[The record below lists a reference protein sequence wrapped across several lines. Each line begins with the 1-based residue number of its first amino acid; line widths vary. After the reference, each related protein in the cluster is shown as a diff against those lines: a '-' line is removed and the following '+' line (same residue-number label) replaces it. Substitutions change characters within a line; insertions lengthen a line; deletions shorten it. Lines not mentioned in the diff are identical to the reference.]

1 MTIYRYDMTIP
12 VRVVSA
18 LHSGGV
24 DEAPERPITDED
36 GRTVQPNAFVRN
48 GLGEAILPGRSIKG
62 AIRAAFEEHMDE
74 LDFSK
79 EDLKSLWGGEM
90 RRDVGTPREQRGI
103 GTEEPLP
110 LRASALTFHHAV
122 VWDRSKGELPHR
134 MSTAIDRA
142 TGGAADGALF
152 AYEYLPVDTTFEI
165 RVSAEAQD
173 PTPEAPEDMDAQ
185 STTPSKETKGT
196 PPAPP
201 DLVKKALQAV
211 VTLLHG
217 KCISLGGRTGSG
229 WGRIELLNE
238 NATYECKL
246 VVVPGSKSEKG
257 DPTSVLTQILDQH
270 SSVDIEPDRNLD
282 CQFGSTNIEIEWQA
296 PSGLFVGM
304 NKPDGIKPSKEDT
317 VPAAPLR
324 NWHLDDT
331 HRADHG
337 DITYLKVAHTDKASL
352 LLPGTSIRGALR
364 SHCSRIARSIVSDSD
379 SDSDSEGCDELTM
392 PEDVHKQLAADPLL
406 VRYLFG
412 TSEYRGAVRV
422 HDCEGRIP
430 EEAGQN
436 QPLKLTRN
444 AIDRV
449 TGSAAHGALYS
460 ELLYPHAAWDSIRID
475 VDHAQLC
482 RNIRQDPGNCELPS
496 APSSDQ
502 ECEHPAIKK
511 RLRAAIL
518 LLTMAVTDL
527 CKGALPLGGGTGG
540 GLGFIEVSR
549 VCVDGLSDG
558 TPPVEIPFEAPDH
571 PEDSREVR
579 EARANFARDILTS
592 ILTAFAKDGEEATS
606 AEQRVINLIREWAKL
621 GPHDD
626 QGSSVPSHFRPT
638 TVRIGWNSPTGVF
651 VHDPHA
657 DNGNTQYPLR
667 VKPASEN
674 TEDSK
679 EPLLIPGTS
688 IRGALRSRCS
698 RIARTVLYADNPTS
712 QGESFTQT
720 DSNDNQVPIDIHEQL
735 AKDPRL
741 VRYMFGTTEYRGA
754 VRVRDCTTKNTGP
767 SVKVTHNAIDRWTG
781 GVVEG
786 LLFSEVTYP
795 HATWNDIV
803 IEVDTAR
810 LLQNVKTDSGIGG
823 LSLNECLPFARASW
837 CLLCIAL
844 AELSAGTLPLGGRTT
859 RGHGQIQ
866 VNRIEILSADGH
878 VVNTPIG
885 PILWEHADANTDDV
899 RGGAITLLAYLRDE
913 PEKQNAYD
921 GWSKCLQR
929 LEEPTY
935 QASTPNESDKQ

>member
-24 DEAPERPITDED
+24 DEVPVRPMTDED
-36 GRTVQPNAFVRN
+36 DRTVQPNAFVRN
-48 GLGEAILPGRSIKG
+48 GLGETILPGRSIKG
-62 AIRAAFEEHMDE
+62 AIRAAFEEHMNE
-74 LDFSK
+74 LRFSK
-79 EDLKSLWGGEM
+79 EDLKTLWGGEM
-90 RRDVGTPREQRGI
+90 RQEVGTRKKQGGD
-103 GTEEPLP
+103 GTDESLP

-122 VWDRSKGELPHR
+122 VWDRSKGDLPQR

-152 AYEYLPVDTTFEI
+152 AYEYLPVDTTFDI
-165 RVSAEAQD
+165 RVSAEEKLANTD
-173 PTPEAPEDMDAQ
+173 RKKHRSPSLVIRALEAI
-185 STTPSKETKGT
+185 
-196 PPAPP
+196 
-201 DLVKKALQAV
+201 L
-211 VTLLHG
+211 TLIEHEA
-217 KCISLGGRTGSG
+217 ISLGARTGSG
-229 WGRIELLNE
+229 WGKITLCRKKVEYKKVTILEEGPRHKESTDFLSAVLGKPE
-238 NATYECKL
+238 TLKL
-246 VVVPGSKSEKG
+246 EADKKVTWN
-257 DPTSVLTQILDQH
+257 PTST
-270 SSVDIEPDRNLD
+270 SIEV
-282 CQFGSTNIEIEWQA
+282 EWQA

-304 NKPDGIKPSKEDT
+304 NKPDRIKSSEEDT

-324 NWHLDDT
+324 SWHLDDP

-337 DITYLKVAHTDKASL
+337 DATYPEVAHEDKASL

-364 SHCSRIARSIVSDSD
+364 SRCSRIARSIV
-379 SDSDSEGCDELTM
+379 SDSEGCDELTM
-392 PEDVHKQLAADPLL
+392 PEDVHKQLAADPIL

-412 TSEYRGAVRV
+412 TTEYRGAVRI
-422 HDCEGRIP
+422 HDCEGRIS
-430 EEAGQN
+430 EEAEKAK
-436 QPLKLTRN
+436 PLKLTRN

-460 ELLYPHAAWDSIRID
+460 ELLYPHATWDSIQID

-482 RNIRQDPGNCELPS
+482 RNIRHDPGGFVLPAPSPSDKDYELPGFKI
-496 APSSDQ
+496 
-502 ECEHPAIKK
+502 H
-511 RLRAAIL
+511 LRAAIL

-527 CKGALPLGGGTGG
+527 CKGVLPLGGGTGG

-549 VCVDGLSDG
+549 VCVNGLPDDTS
-558 TPPVEIPFEAPDH
+558 PVKIPFEAPAH

-667 VKPASEN
+667 VKTASEN
-674 TEDSK
+674 TEESK

-698 RIARTVLYADNPTS
+698 RIARTVLYADNPPS

>member
-24 DEAPERPITDED
+24 DEVPVRPITDED

-74 LDFSK
+74 LGFS
-79 EDLKSLWGGEM
+79 EEELKSLWGGEM
-90 RRDVGTPREQRGI
+90 RRDVGTSKPARGI
-103 GTEEPLP
+103 GTDKSLP

-122 VWDRSKGELPHR
+122 VWDRNQGDLPHR

-152 AYEYLPVDTTFEI
+152 AYEYLPVYTTFEI
-165 RVSAEAQD
+165 RISAEAQD
-173 PTPEAPEDMDAQ
+173 PAPDPTKNEDAQ
-185 STTPSKETKGT
+185 STTQSEATKGT

-201 DLVKKALQAV
+201 ALVKKALQAV
-211 VTLLHG
+211 VALLHG

-229 WGRIELLNE
+229 WGRVEPLNE
-238 NATYECKL
+238 NTRYDCKL
-246 VVVPGSKSEKG
+246 VVIPDSKSEKG
-257 DPTSVLTQILDQH
+257 DPTSVLANILDQR
-270 SSVDIEPDRNLD
+270 SPVDIEPDKNLD
-282 CQFGSTNIEIEWQA
+282 RQSASTNIKIEWQA
-296 PSGLFVGM
+296 PAGLFVGM
-304 NKPDGIKPSKEDT
+304 NKPDGIKSSEEDT

-324 NWHLDDT
+324 NWHLNDT

-337 DITYLKVAHTDKASL
+337 DANYPKVAHEDKASL

-379 SDSDSEGCDELTM
+379 RCGELTM

-412 TSEYRGAVRV
+412 TTEYRGAVRV
-422 HDCEGRIP
+422 HDCEGQIP
-430 EEAGQN
+430 TQEEKDK
-436 QPLKLTRN
+436 PLKLTRN

-460 ELLYPHAAWDSIRID
+460 ELLYPHATWDAIEIEI
-475 VDHAQLC
+475 DHAQLC
-482 RNIRQDPGNCELPS
+482 RNICQDPGDCALS
-496 APSSDQ
+496 TVSSSDQ
-502 ECEHPAIKK
+502 ECEHPAIKN

-518 LLTMAVTDL
+518 LLAMAVTDL
-527 CKGALPLGGGTGG
+527 CKGVLPLGGGTGG
-540 GLGFIEVSR
+540 GLGFIDVSH
-549 VCVDGLSDG
+549 VSFEGLPGKHKSVSSLFKEPTNSDD
-558 TPPVEIPFEAPDH
+558 A
-571 PEDSREVR
+571 REVR
-579 EARANFARDILTS
+579 EARANFARNILTS
-592 ILTAFAKDGEEATS
+592 ILTAFVGDGDEATS
-606 AEQRVINLIREWAKL
+606 AEQRVINLIREWAEL
-621 GPHDD
+621 GPRDN
-626 QGSSVPSHFRPT
+626 QGSSVPSHFHPT

-651 VHDPHA
+651 VHDPQA
-657 DNGNTQYPLR
+657 DDGNTQYPLR
-667 VKPASEN
+667 AKTADNNGEN
-674 TEDSK
+674 STA
-679 EPLLIPGTS
+679 PLLLPGTS

-698 RIARTVLYADNPTS
+698 RIARTVLYADNPPS
-712 QGESFTQT
+712 QGESFTQA
-720 DSNDNQVPIDIHEQL
+720 DSDGNQVPIDIHEQL
-735 AKDPRL
+735 AKEPRL

-767 SVKVTHNAIDRWTG
+767 AVTVTHNAIDRWTG

-786 LLFSEVTYP
+786 LLFNEVTYP

-823 LSLNECLPFARASW
+823 LSLDECIPFARASW

-844 AELSAGTLPLGGRTT
+844 AELSAGTLPLGGKTT
-859 RGHGQIQ
+859 RGLGQVEVTSLSVSGADGQ
-866 VNRIEILSADGH
+866 VVNSPAEEILWKRNDSSED
-878 VVNTPIG
+878 
-885 PILWEHADANTDDV
+885 DA
-899 RGGAITLLAYLRDE
+899 RGGAAALLAYLRNE
-913 PEKQNAYD
+913 TEKQPSYEDWAER
-921 GWSKCLQR
+921 LQK
-929 LEEPTY
+929 LEEPTHE
-935 QASTPNESDKQ
+935 ASTPNESDEQ